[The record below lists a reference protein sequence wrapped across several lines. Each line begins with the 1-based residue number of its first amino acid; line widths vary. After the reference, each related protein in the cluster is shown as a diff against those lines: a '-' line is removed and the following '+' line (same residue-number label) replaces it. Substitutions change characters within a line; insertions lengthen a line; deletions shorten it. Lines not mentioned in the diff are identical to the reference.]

1 MTGSL
6 RALLEAGVAKAP
18 DNVVISAD
26 GVELSWSRLHGQ
38 ACRVAAALVR
48 DGVKP
53 QDRVIYLGKNDP
65 RYFEVLFGCAL
76 AGAVLTPLNWRL
88 AADEL
93 AAIIKDA
100 QATIAF
106 VDSSVVPAVKSGL
119 KAIVALA
126 PHESWQPY
134 AQWCG
139 PSEDPGVSPQ
149 SHRIPALYQRHH
161 RTAEGRDVCQWHQ
174 SPCAAR
180 RHFGRVGIYS

>member
-18 DNVVISAD
+18 DKVILSAD
-26 GVELSWSRLHGQ
+26 GVELTWSGLREQ

-88 AADEL
+88 APDEL
-93 AAIIKDA
+93 TGIIEDA
-100 QATIAF
+100 QATIAI
-106 VDSSVVPAVKSGL
+106 VDSSVVTSIKSKL
-119 KAIVALA
+119 KAIVALG
-126 PHESWQPY
+126 PHENWTPY
-134 AQWCG
+134 AQW
-139 PSEDPGVSPQ
+139 
-149 SHRIPALYQRHH
+149 
-161 RTAEGRDVCQWHQ
+161 
-174 SPCAAR
+174 
-180 RHFGRVGIYS
+180 